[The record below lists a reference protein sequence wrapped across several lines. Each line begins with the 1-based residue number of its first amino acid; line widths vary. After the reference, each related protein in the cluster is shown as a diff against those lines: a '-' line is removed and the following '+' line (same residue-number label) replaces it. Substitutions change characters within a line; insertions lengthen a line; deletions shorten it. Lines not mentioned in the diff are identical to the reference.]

1 MLCVAQAVAP
11 NTSKAFGKVLC
22 AGFLYKFKCYG
33 IFGQV
38 FSFALSFFS
47 NRQLHMV
54 VDRKSLEEW
63 PINALFIN
71 QGINTLFINQGVIF
85 GPTLSCCM

>member
-1 MLCVAQAVAP
+1 
-11 NTSKAFGKVLC
+11 
-22 AGFLYKFKCYG
+22 
-33 IFGQV
+33 
-38 FSFALSFFS
+38 
-47 NRQLHMV
+47 MV

-71 QGINTLFINQGVIF
+71 QGINTLFINQGAIF